1 MISINDYTIY
11 QIILWKKNGLIR
23 RYQMYYMS
31 LDFLIED
38 FDHIVFLKFDF
49 PAFFLGLNI
58 TDLVKSL
65 DSMYS
70 HYTNPFII
78 LTERRA
84 APLSSVKAGEYVP
97 SFSCN
102 IPAFRE
108 MAANYSII
116 DLRSDHLLFNLL
128 DHILEG
134 RYSFEQILIRQIPF
148 MREEIAEGRNCDVVI
163 PHKGNNLFLQNLL
176 LHLNRINKLKI
187 HVGLDQITPV
197 NEIASIQ
204 NKNPEITF
212 YDCEPN
218 PVGPYVIRN
227 WLIDNSSDELVF
239 FQDSVDIPCADR
251 FEKIGA
257 FMSQNE
263 CQLCGSHE
271 LRIDYFDQTVRSY
284 RFPKDVKAA
293 LNYEVGHPIFS
304 SFMCDQ

>member
-58 TDLVKSL
+58 SDLVKSL
-65 DSMYS
+65 DLMYS

-78 LTERRA
+78 LTERGA
-84 APLSSVKAGEYVP
+84 ASTSSVEAGEYVH
-97 SFSCN
+97 SFSCSMA
-102 IPAFRE
+102 AFRE
-108 MAANYSII
+108 VAANYSTI
-116 DLRSDHLLFNLL
+116 DLQADHLLFKFP

-176 LHLNRINKLKI
+176 PHLNKINKLKI
-187 HVGLDQITPV
+187 HIGLDQITAG

-204 NKNPEITF
+204 NKNPESAF
-212 YDCEPN
+212 YECEPN

-239 FQDSVDIPCADR
+239 FRIQMIFPVQTGLKRSGHLCHKMNVSYVDRMNC
-251 FEKIGA
+251 
-257 FMSQNE
+257 
-263 CQLCGSHE
+263 E
-271 LRIDYFDQTVRSY
+271 LIILIRQ
-284 RFPKDVKAA
+284 
-293 LNYEVGHPIFS
+293 
-304 SFMCDQ
+304 